1 MYLSVKKMI
10 ADNKFIYFILA
21 NFLFL
26 SIAFRCS
33 HGKFINPKITEEIR
47 TLRKGDLISVE
58 LVNQQKLNGVF
69 LKNAGSSII
78 IATMKNGIITRKLIS
93 LNSIHTIQKHGKK
106 SSRCLNALIMVGL
119 LIVSI
124 HTIQKH
130 GKKSSRCLNALIMVG
145 LLIVFLGLLAG
156 TMLLSYIGSSY
167 YKKFFIFNR
176 EEEVMSAKKSI

>member
-1 MYLSVKKMI
+1 MYTFEDVMYLSVKKI
-10 ADNKFIYFILA
+10 IVDNKFVYFTVA

-69 LKNAGSSII
+69 LKNAGLS
-78 IATMKNGIITRKLIS
+78 IATVKNCIITQKLIS

-119 LIVSI
+119 LIV
-124 HTIQKH
+124 
-130 GKKSSRCLNALIMVG
+130 
-145 LLIVFLGLLAG
+145 FLGLLNMARNQVDVS
-156 TMLLSYIGSSY
+156 MLL
-167 YKKFFIFNR
+167 
-176 EEEVMSAKKSI
+176 